1 MKTSISKK
9 NCLYFC
15 WLVPLTWAGHN
26 LFKWLKIVTFQS
38 KFDKT
43 TSFYQHAQLLHH
55 VLQKRIESLEFVPCV
70 NFEFVD
76 SLKNSGARYLLIFT
90 TSCEKSC
97 NSKAFVD
104 IATARRQRWSSTI
117 YNRHIFFHQS
127 KLGRDV
133 EFQKTHIVLFKS
145 PRDVMQ
151 VSTHIGQL
159 GPV

>member
-76 SLKNSGARYLLIFT
+76 SLKITLATRKLKKKRHLPDLKMESGVSVWHALI
-90 TSCEKSC
+90 
-97 NSKAFVD
+97 N
-104 IATARRQRWSSTI
+104 
-117 YNRHIFFHQS
+117 
-127 KLGRDV
+127 
-133 EFQKTHIVLFKS
+133 
-145 PRDVMQ
+145 
-151 VSTHIGQL
+151 
-159 GPV
+159 